1 MKLTDISWRSKVGRN
16 IPLSKMKWLV
26 FQQQSRIS
34 KSVVLILLI
43 IGCVELNPGPTD
55 ENAIPTEQ
63 PAWVKNL
70 MNLNTIELKK
80 VVEDVL
86 ESRLENM
93 QRSIT
98 NNTTQIKSLQTQ
110 VDNLVINENNTV
122 TRAEFENLNEKF
134 EIARR
139 QNNMIIMGIN
149 DASEAA
155 DQKIVKEILTF
166 LKPNNTPKPLFIR
179 RVGEVKT

>member
-63 PAWVKNL
+63 PAWVK
-70 MNLNTIELKK
+70 K
-80 VVEDVL
+80 
-86 ESRLENM
+86 
-93 QRSIT
+93 
-98 NNTTQIKSLQTQ
+98 
-110 VDNLVINENNTV
+110 
-122 TRAEFENLNEKF
+122 LNE
-134 EIARR
+134 
-139 QNNMIIMGIN
+139 
-149 DASEAA
+149 S
-155 DQKIVKEILTF
+155 
-166 LKPNNTPKPLFIR
+166 
-179 RVGEVKT
+179 